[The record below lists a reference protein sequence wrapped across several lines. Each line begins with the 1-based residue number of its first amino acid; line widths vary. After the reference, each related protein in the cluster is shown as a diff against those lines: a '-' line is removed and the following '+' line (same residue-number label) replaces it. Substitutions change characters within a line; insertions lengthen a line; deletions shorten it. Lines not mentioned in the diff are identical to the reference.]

1 MRTARGP
8 YRVTAGR
15 RREILE
21 AALACFNK
29 VGFLHTTM
37 EDICRRAK
45 ASNGSVYHHFAN
57 KERLAAEVYLAG
69 LIDYQQGLVDALG
82 VGDDAQAGI
91 RGIVAYHLGW
101 VTVHEAWARYLS
113 TMRHTEAVRLAAD
126 AITAANQEFV
136 AALGAFFRKH
146 QRAGTLRRLPPELCV
161 SLLLGP
167 SQELTTH
174 WLLRGK
180 SVDLE
185 GAIDELGDAAWLSL
199 RNSTRTP
206 TRAKRSTP

>member
-1 MRTARGP
+1 MGARGQ

-15 RREILE
+15 RGEILN
-21 AALACFNK
+21 AALSCFNEA
-29 VGFLHTTM
+29 GFLHTTM

-57 KERLAAEVYLAG
+57 KERLAAEVYVAG
-69 LIDYQQGLVDALG
+69 LLDYQNGLVAALG
-82 VGDDAQAGI
+82 SGDDAREGI
-91 RGIVAYHLGW
+91 RAIVRYHLSW
-101 VTVHEAWARYLS
+101 VAAHEPWARYLS

-126 AITAANQEFV
+126 AIAAGNQAFV
-136 AALGAFFRKH
+136 AALGAFFRRH

-161 SLLLGP
+161 ALLLGP

-185 GAIDELGDAAWLSL
+185 GAIDALGEAAWRSL
-199 RNSTRTP
+199 RNVDSTP
-206 TRAKRSTP
+206 KRSIRRSS